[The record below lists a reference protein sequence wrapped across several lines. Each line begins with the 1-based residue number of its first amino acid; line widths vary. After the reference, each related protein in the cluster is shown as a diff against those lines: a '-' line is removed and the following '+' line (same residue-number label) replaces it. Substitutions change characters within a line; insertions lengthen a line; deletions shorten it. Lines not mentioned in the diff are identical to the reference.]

1 MRLGHLPEFAM
12 TALTLGL
19 TLLISYLV
27 GAIPFGY
34 VVARWRGVDILK
46 HGSGNI
52 GATNVGR
59 ILGRPFGVLVFL
71 LDYAKGALPAL
82 IASWWAASHQ
92 LDLPPDSLPV
102 AAAVAAFLGHLFP
115 IYLHFHGGKGV
126 ATAAGAV
133 SVLLPGPALAAL
145 LSWIVVVVLSRY
157 VSLAS
162 LTAAVVLCL
171 YRLVLTQEPWDSSHR
186 VVTLFCLV
194 AAVLI
199 FVRHRAN
206 VGRLLRGNE
215 NRLKETPAMLQFS
228 KIVHVLALGLW
239 FGTVIFFSF
248 VVGLNLFDT
257 FDRVSKE
264 APADR
269 EVWFPM
275 WHAYDGPAGNAIF
288 PEPLRREQGS
298 RAAGVAI
305 SPLFKWY
312 FGIQAVCGLLAAAT
326 ALAWCR
332 AGAAKMH
339 RLRAG
344 LLLAALATV
353 AVGWWLEKKVDELRE
368 PRNRTFDAMVSH
380 SPPTEADVQKAVQ
393 ARTTFRDWHLYS
405 VGVNMLT
412 ALLLTIV
419 MAQAAFL
426 PVAGPTTALAGGAE
440 EKKQTALSA
449 ASSSPGS

>member
-1 MRLGHLPEFAM
+1 M
-12 TALTLGL
+12 TALALGL
-19 TLLISYLV
+19 TLLLSYLV

-34 VVARWRGVDILK
+34 LVARGRGVDILK
-46 HGSGNI
+46 QGSGNI

-71 LDYAKGALPAL
+71 LDFAKGAVPAL
-82 IASWWAASHQ
+82 IASGWAAAHQ

-115 IYLHFHGGKGV
+115 IYLRFHGGKGV

-133 SVLLPGPALAAL
+133 FVLLPGPALAAL
-145 LSWIVVVVLSRY
+145 LTWIVVVVVSRY

-162 LTAAVVLCL
+162 LSAAAVLCVFQL
-171 YRLVLTQEPWDSSHR
+171 LVTPQPWDDVHR
-186 VVTLFCLV
+186 IVTLFCLI
-194 AAVLI
+194 ASVLI

-206 VGRLLRGNE
+206 IGRLLRGNE
-215 NRLKETPAMLQFS
+215 NRLKETPAMLHFS
-228 KIVHVLALGLW
+228 KVVHVLALGLW

-248 VVGLNLFDT
+248 VVGVSLFDT
-257 FDRVSKE
+257 FDRVAREE
-264 APADR
+264 AADR

-275 WHAYDGPAGNAIF
+275 WKAYDGPAGNAVF

-305 SPLFKWY
+305 SPLFKWF
-312 FGIQAVCGLLAAAT
+312 FGIQAVCGLLTAAT

-332 AGAAKMH
+332 AGAARRH

-344 LLLAALATV
+344 IVLAALATV
-353 AVGWWLEKKVDELRE
+353 AVGWWLETKVDELRE

-426 PVAGPTTALAGGAE
+426 PAAKSTAAVAGGAE
-440 EKKQTALSA
+440 EKKQTAFNE